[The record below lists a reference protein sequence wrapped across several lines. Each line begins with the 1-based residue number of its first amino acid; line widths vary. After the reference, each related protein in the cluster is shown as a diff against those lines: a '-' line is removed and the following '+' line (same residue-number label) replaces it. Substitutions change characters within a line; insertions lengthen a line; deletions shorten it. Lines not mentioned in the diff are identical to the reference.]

1 MTTAAHNAPQTAKA
15 WRNAVFGMGRY
26 RSVLAIT
33 LFSILM
39 SDMITGVIMSVFWW
53 EGVDVLLKSLLVA
66 AIVPGIVAPL
76 ASSFVVKLLLE
87 LEDLQ
92 TQLLEMVNRDPL
104 TKVYSRRYLL
114 DCLEIEP
121 ARTLRS
127 NEPMSLLILD
137 VDNFKS
143 VNDCHGHINGDIVLK
158 KIAQICESTLR
169 PYDVIARFGGEEFVV
184 LLPNTPLPEAC
195 TVAERIR
202 ENVANATIELTSGES
217 IRSTVSIG
225 ISPFI
230 PPDPKCINLLS
241 RADKG
246 LYKAKD
252 NGRNQWAIA
261 D

>member
-1 MTTAAHNAPQTAKA
+1 MTTTAHNAQTAKT
-15 WRNAVFGMGRY
+15 WRNAIFRMGRY

-33 LFSILM
+33 VFSILM
-39 SDMITGVIMSVFWW
+39 SDMVTGVIMSVFWW

-76 ASSFVVKLLLE
+76 ASSFVVKLLIE
-87 LEDLQ
+87 LEDLE

-114 DCLEIEP
+114 DCLEVEP
-121 ARTLRS
+121 ERTLRS

-143 VNDCHGHINGDIVLK
+143 VNDCHGHINGDIALK
-158 KIAQICESTLR
+158 KIAQVCESTLR

-225 ISPFI
+225 ISTII

>member
-1 MTTAAHNAPQTAKA
+1 MTVDNAQPAKT
-15 WRNAVFGMGRY
+15 WRNAVLGMGHY

-33 LFSILM
+33 LFSVLASVI
-39 SDMITGVIMSVFWW
+39 ITGVIMTVFWW
-53 EGVDVLLKSLLVA
+53 EGRDVLIKSSLIA

-76 ASSFVVKLLLE
+76 ASNFVVKLLFE

-92 TQLLEMVNRDPL
+92 VQLVEMVNRDPL

-121 ARTLRS
+121 ARTVRS
-127 NEPMSLLILD
+127 NEPMSLLMLD
-137 VDNFKS
+137 VDDFKS
-143 VNDCHGHINGDIVLK
+143 INDCYGHGNGDVVLK
-158 KIAQICESTLR
+158 EIAQICESTLR

-195 TVAERIR
+195 SVAERIR
-202 ENVANATIELTSGES
+202 ENVAVSTIELTSGET
-217 IRSTVSIG
+217 IQSTISIG
-225 ISPFI
+225 VSPFI
-230 PPDPKCINLLS
+230 PPDPKCVNLLS
-241 RADKG
+241 RADRG
-246 LYKAKD
+246 LYKAKG

>member
-1 MTTAAHNAPQTAKA
+1 MTTAAPGTQTAKT

-33 LFSILM
+33 LFSVLM
-39 SDMITGVIMSVFWW
+39 SVMITGVIMTVFWW
-53 EGVDVLLKSLLVA
+53 EGRDVLLKSLLIGA
-66 AIVPGIVAPL
+66 TVPGIVAPL
-76 ASSFVVKLLLE
+76 ASSFAVRLLLE

-121 ARTLRS
+121 ERTLHAD
-127 NEPMSLLILD
+127 EPMSLLILD

-143 VNDCHGHINGDIVLK
+143 VNDCYGHINGDIVLK
-158 KIAQICESTLR
+158 KIAQVCESTLR
-169 PYDVIARFGGEEFVV
+169 PHDVIARFGGEEFVV

-202 ENVANATIELTSGES
+202 ESVANSTIELTSGEF

-225 ISPFI
+225 IRPFI

-246 LYKAKD
+246 LYKAKE

>member
-1 MTTAAHNAPQTAKA
+1 MAADSAQTAKT
-15 WRNAVFGMGRY
+15 WRNTALDMGRY

-33 LFSILM
+33 LFSVLT
-39 SDMITGVIMSVFWW
+39 SVMITGVIMTVFWW
-53 EGVDVLLKSLLVA
+53 EGRDVLLKSLLVA
-66 AIVPGIVAPL
+66 AVVPGIVAPF
-76 ASSFVVKLLLE
+76 ASSFVVSLLLE

-104 TKVYSRRYLL
+104 TKVHSRRYLL

-127 NEPMSLLILD
+127 NEPMSLLMLD

-143 VNDCHGHINGDIVLK
+143 VNDCNGHANGDIVLK
-158 KIAQICESTLR
+158 KIAQVCESTLR

-202 ENVANATIELTSGES
+202 ENVADATIELTSGEV

-230 PPDPKCINLLS
+230 PPDPKCIDLLS

-252 NGRNQWAIA
+252 NSRNQWAIA

>member
-1 MTTAAHNAPQTAKA
+1 MAADSAQTAKT
-15 WRNAVFGMGRY
+15 WRNTALGMGRY

-33 LFSILM
+33 LFSVLM
-39 SDMITGVIMSVFWW
+39 SVMITGVIMTMFWW
-53 EGVDVLLKSLLVA
+53 EGRDVLLKSLLVA
-66 AIVPGIVAPL
+66 AVVPEIVAPL
-76 ASSFVVKLLLE
+76 ASSFVVRLLLE

-104 TKVYSRRYLL
+104 TKVHSRRYLL

-127 NEPMSLLILD
+127 NEPMSLLMLD

-143 VNDCHGHINGDIVLK
+143 VNDCHGHVNGDIVLK
-158 KIAQICESTLR
+158 KIAQVCESTLR

-202 ENVANATIELTSGES
+202 ENVADSTIELASGET

-230 PPDPKCINLLS
+230 PPDPKCIDLLS